1 MTHPVETW
9 HYKDNSGLPPAFIC
23 LSIIPNEFI
32 YWTQDGEDMKGF
44 KLGTQMNMI
53 SDTEK

>member
-9 HYKDNSGLPPAFIC
+9 HYKDNSGLPAAFIC